1 MLLVAQWVLWAKWT
15 IGTVPLLLY
24 WLLNL
29 PAPSAPKEGQIAGIK
44 TCWKTTR
51 TIHKT
56 TKRTSSPG
64 SPSVEVMVLVKFL
77 IKASIHMEW
86 GQTVFRIR
94 KKLIW
99 MVKPT
104 WHNNRCKIKIKD
116 ISSIINRMSIWDLK
130 ATTGLV
136 EVVQAQAW
144 CRIIILEAALEA
156 NSWILNLINS
166 SILLSKLK
174 TAFHLALQDLMFRW
188 TRIFSKTI
196 NQL

>member
-1 MLLVAQWVLWAKWT
+1 MLLVQQWVLWVKWT
-15 IGTVPLLLY
+15 IGTVTLLLY

-29 PAPSAPKEGQIAGIK
+29 PAPRAPKEGQIAGIK

-130 ATTGLV
+130 ATTGPVELV
-136 EVVQAQAW
+136 QDW
-144 CRIIILEAALEA
+144 YRIIILEAALEA
-156 NSWILNLINS
+156 NSWIINLINS
-166 SILLSKLK
+166 SIPLSKLK
-174 TAFHLALQDLMFRW
+174 PASHLALQDLMFRW
-188 TRIFSKTI
+188 TRIFSKTAK
-196 NQL
+196 QL